1 MSTPSIK
8 DFDNYTQADED
19 KALEAISKDAVVKKH
34 MIVHKTY
41 YALMGDNKIIPLTL
55 NISARDYEAI
65 AAASNDEKAGMRLI
79 NRLAKQAGY
88 QHDLEDLPISALTSL
103 ITDYLQVVNKTLGV
117 DLGKSSDSAQSS
129 TATADKR

>member
-8 DFDNYTQADED
+8 DFEDYTKADED
-19 KALEAISKDAVVKKH
+19 KALKAISKDATVRKH
-34 MIVHKTY
+34 MIVGKTY

-65 AAASNDEKAGMRLI
+65 AAAADDEQAGMRLI

-88 QHDLEDLPISALTSL
+88 QHDLEDLPIAALTSL
-103 ITDYLQVVNKTLGV
+103 ITDYLQVVNRTLGV
-117 DLGKSSDSAQSS
+117 DLGKSSDSAPSS
-129 TATADKR
+129 KGTADKR